1 MLMAGGAMA
10 GDVHLGK
17 LPAADPASWQG
28 RTLGDVVDAA
38 QVERV
43 ILLRAVTSAP
53 ADLDLANVRR
63 MLADGAGAQM
73 EASDSPR
80 PLPPWRAREGIW
92 HAVLLM
98 RSGRVFDL
106 EIHAV
111 GGRRRGCLVADDGSL
126 GCFDLPEREIPSAD
140 L

>member
-1 MLMAGGAMA
+1 MA

-17 LPAADPASWQG
+17 PPAAGPAAWQG

-53 ADLDLANVRR
+53 AALDLANVRR

-73 EASDSPR
+73 EAPGPSR
-80 PLPPWRAREGIW
+80 PLPPWRARDGIW
-92 HAVLLM
+92 HAVLFM

-111 GGRRRGCLVADDGSL
+111 DGRLRGCLAAEDGAR
-126 GCFDLPEREIPSAD
+126 GCFDLPGREIPSASR
-140 L
+140 

>member
-1 MLMAGGAMA
+1 MAD
-10 GDVHLGK
+10 DVHLGK
-17 LPAADPASWQG
+17 PPVADPASWQG
-28 RTLGDVVDAA
+28 RTLGEVVDAA

-63 MLADGAGAQM
+63 MLADGAGVPM
-73 EASDSPR
+73 EAPDPSR
-80 PLPPWRAREGIW
+80 PLPPWRARDGIW

-98 RSGRVFDL
+98 RSGGVFEL

-111 GGRRRGCLVADDGSL
+111 GGRRRGCLAAEDGSF
-126 GCFDLPEREIPSAD
+126 GCFDLPEREMPPAD
-140 L
+140 P